1 MKKMVLI
8 GGGDIGRGNTAYETK
23 EIDEEIVKMTNI
35 DKPNFLF
42 IGLASSFSDSY
53 YDTIKKIYKNLGC
66 ETVYLKK
73 KNIINNTDIVKDK
86 ISNADIIYIGGGD
99 SIKLINE
106 IKEYKLDILLK
117 EAYKKGTILV
127 GISAGAILL
136 SKEGFSDSLIL
147 RNESNKHSFI
157 EGINLNNLIISPHYN
172 SSIEKTNELKEQIA
186 SRKVYGLENC
196 TALKIEDDKISII
209 KSNSEKNV
217 YLLSNNQEEKL
228 N

>member
-42 IGLASSFSDSY
+42 IGFASSFSDSY
-53 YDTIKKIYKNLGC
+53 YDIIKKIYKNLGC

-73 KNIINNTDIVKDK
+73 KNIINNPDIVKDK

-196 TALKIEDDKISII
+196 TALKIEDDKISVI

>member
-23 EIDEEIVKMTNI
+23 EIDEEIVNMTNI
-35 DKPNFLF
+35 DKPIFLF

-53 YDTIKKIYKNLGC
+53 YDIIKKIYKNLGC

-73 KNIINNTDIVKDK
+73 KNIINNPDIVKDK

-186 SRKVYGLENC
+186 TRKVYGLENC

-209 KSNSEKNV
+209 KSNPEKNV

>member
-8 GGGDIGRGNTAYETK
+8 GGGDIGRGNTTYETK

-73 KNIINNTDIVKDK
+73 KNIINNPDIVKDK

-147 RNESNKHSFI
+147 RNESNKHSFV

-172 SSIEKTNELKEQIA
+172 SSIEKTNELKEQVA

>member
-23 EIDEEIVKMTNI
+23 EIDEEIVNMTNI

-73 KNIINNTDIVKDK
+73 KNIINNPDIVKDK
-86 ISNADIIYIGGGD
+86 ISNAAIIYIGGGD

-147 RNESNKHSFI
+147 RNESNKHSFV

-172 SSIEKTNELKEQIA
+172 SSIEKTNELKEQI
-186 SRKVYGLENC
+186 STRKVYGLENC

-209 KSNSEKNV
+209 KSNPEKNV